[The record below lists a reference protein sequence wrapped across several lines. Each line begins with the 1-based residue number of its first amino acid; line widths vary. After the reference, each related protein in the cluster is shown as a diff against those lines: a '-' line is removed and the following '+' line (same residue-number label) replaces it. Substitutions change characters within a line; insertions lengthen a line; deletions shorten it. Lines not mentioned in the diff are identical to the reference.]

1 MKIILT
7 DKQLTQLSDKLNSQN
22 LQEALEFQKKI
33 CEATFDCFIHEKN
46 QQKKYLERLI
56 EDNFISLGYT
66 KKKLFEF
73 KNKVSEK
80 LLLENTKDPSVS
92 LDTHFSILKRFI
104 REQEEETPSQQEPQE
119 QIDTTTNTEYDFK
132 LYFEDGQKKYAWRLK
147 NTEQWYEAEGE
158 LAKEIETKIP
168 FSKPQ
173 TQTQQALSDDQVAE
187 KIKRTGFDKF
197 FAGLRRALNSPMG
210 ALLQRFLSLTG
221 IGAIATTVAWGALT
235 IYDAFKAIKGEG
247 SWMLLL
253 IDIFAL
259 LSNGYLAKFLQPLQN
274 VVSGSLNKAIES
286 LKGSEKIY
294 KAVKKFLP
302 KVASKYANVN
312 KLVAQ
317 GDAWA
322 KKKLKA
328 DMSKGKEAI
337 QQAQTEIEQ
346 LSQLETQGDKDVTS
360 NTSQTTNESFHYIQ
374 KKFIDYKSIYKK
386 KHYEKFI

>member
-1 MKIILT
+1 M
-7 DKQLTQLSDKLNSQN
+7 
-22 LQEALEFQKKI
+22 
-33 CEATFDCFIHEKN
+33 
-46 QQKKYLERLI
+46 
-56 EDNFISLGYT
+56 
-66 KKKLFEF
+66 
-73 KNKVSEK
+73 
-80 LLLENTKDPSVS
+80 
-92 LDTHFSILKRFI
+92 
-104 REQEEETPSQQEPQE
+104 
-119 QIDTTTNTEYDFK
+119 
-132 LYFEDGQKKYAWRLK
+132 
-147 NTEQWYEAEGE
+147 
-158 LAKEIETKIP
+158 
-168 FSKPQ
+168 
-173 TQTQQALSDDQVAE
+173 
-187 KIKRTGFDKF
+187 
-197 FAGLRRALNSPMG
+197 
-210 ALLQRFLSLTG
+210 SLTG

-294 KAVKKFLP
+294 NAVNKFLP

-337 QQAQTEIEQ
+337 QQAQTEIEL
-346 LSQLETQGDKDVTS
+346 LS
-360 NTSQTTNESFHYIQ
+360 
-374 KKFIDYKSIYKK
+374 
-386 KHYEKFI
+386 